1 MAKSATRKTKG
12 KTPGFGHGVTMAASL
27 AHALA
32 LSRAGQFAEAL
43 VEFDRAI
50 DRFGPAIELL
60 YNRGVMFQKLGHHK
74 EALLT
79 FSQITENT
87 PRSAPVH
94 FAIGVS
100 NQKLGD
106 TRKAIRAY
114 DRAIELVPAY
124 AEALNNRGIVL
135 QTLGRW
141 DEAIADHRAAV
152 DAEPTFVDALN
163 SLGAALHETRREEEA
178 LDALDKAIA
187 LQPNH
192 REALSNR
199 AICLQALGRYEE
211 AFAEYEH
218 AIDVPLPAGAT
229 LLDEPGYATARFNR
243 SLLSLLHGDFE
254 EGWRDYEYRSLSANG
269 LVAPLNAFEAWD
281 GTPQP
286 DRIVYVRTEQGIG
299 DAIQFLRY
307 MPLVKERCAKVYL
320 ECPRSLAQLAAYAP
334 GVDAVVIKPD
344 AAKMLPAPE
353 GSVEVYMLSLP
364 AIFKTTVDSIP
375 SSTEPYL
382 KELFDYH
389 CIWRP
394 RIEQSPEYTDSLRV
408 GIVWA
413 GAASHRNDAARS
425 CRFADFEPMVDIP
438 GVQLYSLQKGPAATQ
453 LFQSWKGGKVIDLQY
468 GLLDY
473 CDTASAIQMM
483 DMIITVDTS
492 VAHLAGALGKTVWT
506 LIPTN
511 PDWRWLLDREDSPW
525 YPSMRLFRQKT
536 TGDWTEVMERVSD
549 ALTALTKPVEKALA
563 A

>member
-12 KTPGFGHGVTMAASL
+12 KTPGFGRGVTMAASL

-32 LSRAGQFAEAL
+32 LSRAGRFADAL

-60 YNRGVMFQKLGHHK
+60 YNRGVMFQELGHHQ

-79 FSQITENT
+79 FSQITDNT
-87 PRSAPVH
+87 TRSAVVH
-94 FAIGVS
+94 FGIGVS
-100 NQKLGD
+100 HQKLGD
-106 TRKAIRAY
+106 TRKAVRAY
-114 DRAIELVPAY
+114 DRAIELAPTY
-124 AEALNNRGIVL
+124 AEAYNNRGIVL

-141 DEAIADHRAAV
+141 YEAIADHRAAI
-152 DAEPTFVDALN
+152 DAEPTFADALN
-163 SLGAALHETRREEEA
+163 SLGAALHENRQDQEA

-199 AICLQALGRYEE
+199 AICLQALGRYDE
-211 AFAEYEH
+211 AFAAYER
-218 AIDVPLPAGAT
+218 AIDVPLPPGAT
-229 LLDEPGYATARFNR
+229 FLDEPGYAAARFNR

-254 EGWRDYEYRSLSANG
+254 TGWQDYEYRSLSANG
-269 LVAPLNAFEAWD
+269 QSAPLNAFGAWD

-286 DRIVYVRTEQGIG
+286 NGIVYVRTEQGIG
-299 DAIQFLRY
+299 DTIHFLRY

-320 ECPRSLAQLAAYAP
+320 ECPRSLAGLAAFAP
-334 GVDAVVIKPD
+334 GVDAVIVKPED
-344 AAKMLPAPE
+344 GKMLPAPE

-382 KELFDYH
+382 KELFDYR

-394 RIEQSPEYTDSLRV
+394 RIEESPERTDSLRV

-425 CRFADFEPMVDIP
+425 CRFTDFAPIIDIP
-438 GVQLYSLQKGPAATQ
+438 GVQIYSLQKGPAATQ

-483 DMIITVDTS
+483 DMVITVDTS

-506 LIPTN
+506 LLPTN
-511 PDWRWLLDREDSPW
+511 PDWRWLLDRDDSPW
-525 YPSMRLFRQKT
+525 YSSMRLFRQKT
-536 TGDWTEVMERVSD
+536 AGDWSEVMDRVTE
-549 ALTALTKPVEKALA
+549 ALIAQTKPVEKALA